1 MVSSEEMEGERERAE
16 VGVLEMLMLLNEEV
30 LP

>member
-1 MVSSEEMEGERERAE
+1 MVSNELMEGERERAE
-16 VGVLEMLMLLNEEV
+16 VGVLETLLKDDV